1 MKPWL
6 VLIGFLLLSFLAATV
21 GAVYLPGEWYAGLVK
36 PSWNPPNWVFGPVW
50 TLLYFCIGLSGWL
63 VWRQA
68 GWRSAAPAFVAY
80 GLQLMLNAAWS
91 WLFFGLHM
99 PGLAFIEIVVLWLSI
114 LVTAVMFWRKSS
126 LAALLLLPYFC
137 WVGFAGAL
145 NLTLWLLNR

>member
-6 VLIGFLLLSFLAATV
+6 VLIGFLLLSFLAASV
-21 GAVYLPGEWYAGLVK
+21 GAVYLPGEWYAGLAK

-68 GWRSAAPAFVAY
+68 GWRAAAPAFVVY
-80 GLQLMLNAAWS
+80 GLQLVLNAAWS

-114 LVTAVMFWRKSS
+114 LATAVMFSRKSS
-126 LAALLLLPYFC
+126 SAALLLLPYLC

-145 NLTLWLLNR
+145 NLALWLLNR

>member
-1 MKPWL
+1 MKSWL

-68 GWRSAAPAFVAY
+68 GWRSAAPAFVVY
-80 GLQLMLNAAWS
+80 GLQLVLNGAWS

-99 PGLAFIEIVVLWLSI
+99 PGLAFTEIVLLWLSI
-114 LVTAVMFWRKSS
+114 LATAVMFSRKSS
-126 LAALLLLPYFC
+126 SAALLLLPYLC

-145 NLTLWLLNR
+145 NLALWRLNP